1 MSTDLTPLITET
13 RSAIPTGEAAQHL
26 LRKPQTLRLWAL
38 RENGPIRP
46 IRVGS
51 RLAWR
56 VDDIRALLQIRAGQH
71 GDAR

>member
-1 MSTDLTPLITET
+1 MSNSLVPLDVEP
-13 RSAIPTGEAAQHL
+13 RSAVSTAEAAAHL
-26 LRKPQTLRLWAL
+26 LRRPQTLRLWAV

-56 VDDIRALLQIRAGQH
+56 VDDIRALLKIRTSSSCG
-71 GDAR
+71 

>member
-1 MSTDLTPLITET
+1 MHPDLVPLTTET
-13 RSAIPTGEAAQHL
+13 RSAISTGEAARHL
-26 LRKPQTLRLWAL
+26 LRRPQTLRLWAV

-56 VDDIRALLQIRAGQH
+56 VDDIRALLQIRAGSPCE
-71 GDAR
+71 